1 MVLLA
6 LYMTKAERI
15 IIIFLPVIFVV
26 LCGVSVSLNSCNDKS
41 VVFSASCSCNTW
53 VANVADK
60 FLRISAEFRDKYF
73 SLNQGENL
81 C

>member
-1 MVLLA
+1 
-6 LYMTKAERI
+6 MTKAERI
-15 IIIFLPVIFVV
+15 IIIFLLVIFVV
-26 LCGVSVSLNSCNDKS
+26 LFAVSVSLNSRNDKS
-41 VVFSASCSCNTW
+41 VAFSGSCCCNTC

-60 FLRISAEFRDKYF
+60 FLRISAEFLDKYF